1 MTIPYAIG
9 QYRILEK
16 IGSGGFGS
24 VYLVEREGKQFAC
37 KQLAPNMANRE
48 IQERFAQEA
57 LKIEELRRDFQL
69 EYLVEIVDVLLNEN
83 AFVME
88 YLPESGPEYF
98 NRTNNMEFIN
108 RLIYGISQLH
118 KIDVV
123 HRDIKPENI
132 RVRNNIPVLID
143 FGISSW
149 WDSKSNILPGG
160 TRFFSPPEIVAMFP
174 KYQGLSAC
182 QSACR
187 HLVDISPD
195 NLALRMKKV
204 KKRHDVYSL
213 GMTIGVLLTGK
224 HPFTDE
230 SYKNYLK
237 NGTSSEFK
245 QWIDTMPEPF
255 SQFVRLA
262 TTFSPDSR
270 PELPELLQKI
280 ELNPCDITM
289 ISDSSIIIFNEAP
302 YHCLN
307 CGGNSTA
314 PDHICPHCKAP
325 YRTIRLIPEPRQE
338 ITISTDNTAIQLV
351 DGRLYIDIE
360 AEDFDI
366 LVGRNKDKVDI
377 SFPDDH
383 WMSRQHGHILKQG
396 SNVYYKDGV
405 EGRMPSHL
413 TALNNIPLG
422 TARAQLMGGSYL
434 MLGSTVL
441 YIEKCFGTLPHPEE
455 LNETMR

>member
-1 MTIPYAIG
+1 MAIPYAIG
-9 QYRILEK
+9 QYRVLEK

-24 VYLVEREGKQFAC
+24 VYLVEQNNSQYAC
-37 KQLAPNMANRE
+37 KQLASNMANRE
-48 IQERFAQEA
+48 IQERFSQEA
-57 LKIEELRRDFQL
+57 LKIEELRRNFQL
-69 EYLVEIVDVLLNEN
+69 EYLVKVVDILPEEN

-98 NRTNNMEFIN
+98 NRTKDMEFIN
-108 RLIYGISQLH
+108 RLVHAIFQLH

-149 WDSKSNILPGG
+149 WNSKSNILPGG

-174 KYQGLSAC
+174 KYQGLPAC

-187 HLVDISPD
+187 HLVDISPN
-195 NLALRMKKV
+195 NLTLRMKQV

-213 GMTIGVLLTGK
+213 GMTIGVLFNGK

-230 SYKNYLK
+230 SYKNYLR
-237 NGTSSEFK
+237 NGTSPEFE
-245 QWIDTMPEPF
+245 QWVDVMPEPF
-255 SQFVRLA
+255 SEFVRLA
-262 TTFSPDSR
+262 TTFNPNNR
-270 PELPELLQKI
+270 PELPELLQKV
-280 ELNPCDITM
+280 ELKPCDITT
-289 ISDSSIIIFNEAP
+289 ISDSSIIVFNEAP
-302 YHCLN
+302 YHCLA
-307 CGGNSTA
+307 CGKNATA
-314 PDHICPHCKAP
+314 PDHVCPHCKAP
-325 YRTIRLIPEPRQE
+325 YRTLRLTPEPKQE
-338 ITISTDNTAIQLV
+338 ITISTDNTAIQLA
-351 DGRLYIDIE
+351 DGQLFIDTK
-360 AEDFDI
+360 AEDFD
-366 LVGRNKDKVDI
+366 LLLGRNKDKVGI

-396 SNVYYKDGV
+396 SNIYYKDGV

-413 TALNNIPLG
+413 SALNNIPIG
-422 TARAQLMGGSYL
+422 TAKAQLNCGSFL

-441 YIEKCFGTLPHPEE
+441 YIEKCFGTLTNPGGIQ
-455 LNETMR
+455 